1 VPMPSDD
8 TRPMPV
14 MTTRLLKRPPWNPA
28 GDPKVSGY
36 PFLPL
41 ACESM

>member
-14 MTTRLLKRPPWNPA
+14 MTTRLFTRPPW
-28 GDPKVSGY
+28 DPTC
-36 PFLPL
+36 
-41 ACESM
+41 AET